1 MRVKRNQT
9 LSRGEPIARVKICKG
24 LNMSA
29 LLQSYIF
36 LGGDSKQNDG
46 GNEKVLVFLQETKK
60 RTKQGKLDDSV
71 KI

>member
-1 MRVKRNQT
+1 
-9 LSRGEPIARVKICKG
+9 
-24 LNMSA
+24 MSA